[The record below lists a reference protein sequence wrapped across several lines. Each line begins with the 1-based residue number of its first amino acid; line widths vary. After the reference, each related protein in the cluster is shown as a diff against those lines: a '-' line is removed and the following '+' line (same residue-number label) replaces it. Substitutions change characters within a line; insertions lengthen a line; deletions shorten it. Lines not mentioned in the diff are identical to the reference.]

1 MLTDIDMPLIVEKGI
16 RGRMCYTIHR
26 YTKANNKYIKDYD
39 PNKRIFISHV
49 LGCQQLVWLGDVTKV
64 ACWWFWME
72 KRQVYVCWRIH
83 TGLQYDEDS
92 GKGYKLKVDVKYLK
106 DTRSTQWY
114 VVLTP
119 KNENW

>member
-1 MLTDIDMPLIVEKGI
+1 MPLIVEEGI
-16 RGRMCYTIHR
+16 RFRMCNAIHR

-39 PNKRIFISHV
+39 PNKRIFLSHV

-72 KRQVYVCWRIH
+72 KRQVYISWRIH